1 MKTFAQLVNE
11 QLDAVQ
17 EVFPWDVEERLD
29 KGDAPMLLD
38 IREESEFSAMRIA
51 GSLNVPRGILE
62 SACEYDYEETVREL
76 VEKHTGPLEDDAIES
91 SLSRNGRFVSVTI
104 TVIAESREQLDN
116 IYRDATA
123 HDDVIMAL

>member
-1 MKTFAQLVNE
+1 MSDESVMEFPCSFPIKLMGRETDTFQ
-11 QLDAVQ
+11 Q
-17 EVFPWDVEERLD
+17 
-29 KGDAPMLLD
+29 
-38 IREESEFSAMRIA
+38 
-51 GSLNVPRGILE
+51 
-62 SACEYDYEETVREL
+62 TVRGL
-76 VEKHTGPLEDDAIES
+76 VEKHTGPIDDDAIQS